1 MEIFFD
7 SVSKRYFKSTKNM
20 LIMNIDEVNQL
31 YFDGVD
37 TVSYN
42 DIAKRVF
49 RIEEIE
55 IGDNLNYSLPIELQI
70 IKTNDTDT
78 DKDVYYV
85 NILSLNES

>member
-1 MEIFFD
+1 
-7 SVSKRYFKSTKNM
+7 M

-85 NILSLNES
+85 SILSLNES

>member
-49 RIEEIE
+49 RIGEIE
-55 IGDNLNYSLPIELQI
+55 
-70 IKTNDTDT
+70 
-78 DKDVYYV
+78 
-85 NILSLNES
+85 